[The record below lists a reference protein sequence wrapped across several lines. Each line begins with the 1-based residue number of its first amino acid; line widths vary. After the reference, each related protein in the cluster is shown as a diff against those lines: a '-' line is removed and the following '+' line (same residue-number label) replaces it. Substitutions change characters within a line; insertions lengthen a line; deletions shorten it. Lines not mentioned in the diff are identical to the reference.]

1 MPFLVAG
8 VSFLSRQY
16 LEDKG
21 AAASTGKAIS
31 TKVSYYHSGLCSGEQ
46 SKNNKLIDDKIHY
59 ITSLRRKFCHV

>member
-21 AAASTGKAIS
+21 AAASTDKAIS

-46 SKNNKLIDDKIHY
+46 SKKINNLIIKS
-59 ITSLRRKFCHV
+59 IT

>member
-21 AAASTGKAIS
+21 AAASTDKAIS
-31 TKVSYYHSGLCSGEQ
+31 IKVSYYHSGLCSGKL
-46 SKNNKLIDDKIHY
+46 SKNNKYVI
-59 ITSLRRKFCHV
+59 

>member
-21 AAASTGKAIS
+21 AAALQTRLYQQRLV
-31 TKVSYYHSGLCSGEQ
+31 TTWL
-46 SKNNKLIDDKIHY
+46 
-59 ITSLRRKFCHV
+59 LRTALTYLQVPL